1 MRVPIFRL
9 KKNNM
14 KLYFLPFVF
23 LIVLNSFG
31 QKWQPIDEKIMSRW
45 AKKVTPDNVWQE
57 YPRPQFERSL
67 WKNLNGIW
75 DYTILKSNQP
85 KPKSFEGKILVPFSF
100 ESALSG
106 VGKSITPEDKMWYRK
121 KFSIPSEW
129 KGKRIL
135 VNFEAVDHDT
145 NVWINGIFVG
155 SHQGGFDRFSFDITP
170 FLNGSGSQIIVVS
183 VKDGT
188 NLSPQLRG
196 KQHFKPSGI
205 VYTPVSGIWQT
216 VWLEAVSD
224 EAYLSEVKITTD
236 IESGIVKII
245 PYGYEALRDSYL
257 VKAEVFKNQSK
268 ITEGS
273 ISANKSLELKINK
286 PELWSPDN
294 PNLYDLKLTLTNRK
308 GQKIDQVNS
317 YFGMRKISLGDHK
330 GVKYLFLNNKP
341 LFHYGTLDQG
351 WWPDGLLTPPSDKA
365 MRYDIEIT
373 KAMGFNMIRKH
384 VKIEPDRWYYHCDQL
399 GILVWQDMPSGGKM
413 VEKNNGPT
421 TNKRGDKKYYT
432 NLQHVGRTGVDL
444 NKNTGESIQ
453 FEKELRK
460 MINIHFNSPSIVV
473 WVPFNEGWGQYDTC
487 RISDLVKGL
496 DPTRLVIPTSG
507 WSLRNCGDIY
517 DIHTYEVDLKIP
529 AYHKDRATVIG
540 EYGGIGFPIKK
551 NLWNPDI
558 INWGY
563 QTYNNQED
571 LLKNY
576 EYKFNQIR
584 QMKEKHGLSA
594 AVYTQTTDVEG
605 EVNGLLTYDREVIKI
620 PAKVLNEMHS
630 SLYKD

>member
-1 MRVPIFRL
+1 M

-14 KLYFLPFVF
+14 KPHFLPFVF

-31 QKWQPIDEKIMSRW
+31 QKWQPIEQKIVSRW
-45 AKKVTPDNVWQE
+45 AKKVTSDNVWQE
-57 YPRPQFERSL
+57 YPRPQFKRST

-75 DYTILKSNQP
+75 DYIILKSNQP
-85 KPKSFEGKILVPFSF
+85 KPKSFTGKILVPFSF

-106 VGKSITPEDKMWYRK
+106 VGRSITPEDKMWYRK
-121 KFSIPSEW
+121 KFSIPSGW

-145 NVWINGIFVG
+145 NVWVNDILVG
-155 SHQGGFDRFSFDITP
+155 SHKGGFDRFSFDITDY
-170 FLNGSGSQIIVVS
+170 LIQENDQELVVS
-183 VKDGT
+183 VKDAT

-196 KQHFKPSGI
+196 KQRYKPSGI
-205 VYTPVSGIWQT
+205 MYTPVSGIWQT

-224 EAYLSEVKITTD
+224 EAYLGEVKITTD
-236 IESGIVKII
+236 IDKGTVKII
-245 PYGYEALRDSYL
+245 PFGHEALRSRYK
-257 VKAEVFKNQSK
+257 VKASVYKNKS
-268 ITEGS
+268 IIVEGS
-273 ISANKSLELKINK
+273 VSANKQLELKIRE

-294 PNLYDLKLTLTNRK
+294 PNLYDLKLTLTNLK
-308 GQKIDQVNS
+308 GKKIDQIDS

-351 WWPDGLLTPPSDKA
+351 WWPGGLLTPPSDEA

-384 VKIEPDRWYYHCDQL
+384 VKIEPDRWYYHCDKL

-413 VEKNNGPT
+413 VKKINGPST
-421 TNKRGDKKYYT
+421 KKRDNKYHT
-432 NLQHVGRTGVDL
+432 SLQNVGRTGVDL
-444 NKNTGESIQ
+444 YKNIAESIQ
-453 FEKELRK
+453 FEKELKK
-460 MINIHFNSPSIVV
+460 MINIHYNSPSIVV

-496 DPTRLVIPTSG
+496 DPSRLVIPTSG

-517 DIHTYEVDLKIP
+517 DIHTYEIELIRPPSLNLRDPVHLNQ
-529 AYHKDRATVIG
+529 ATVIG
-540 EYGGIGFPIKK
+540 EFGGIGLKIEDHSMKLTKK
-551 NLWNPDI
+551 
-558 INWGY
+558 Y
-563 QTYNNQED
+563 QSAMTKDD
-571 LLKNY
+571 LASDYL
-576 EYKFNQIR
+576 YKFNQIID
-584 QMKEKHGLSA
+584 MKKDGLSG

-605 EVNGLLTYDREVIKI
+605 ELNGLMTYDREVIKI
-620 PAKVLNEMHS
+620 PTEILNKLHS
-630 SLYKD
+630 PIYKE

>member
-1 MRVPIFRL
+1 
-9 KKNNM
+9 M

-23 LIVLNSFG
+23 LTMLNSFG

-75 DYTILKSNQP
+75 DYTILKSSQP

-317 YFGMRKISLGDHK
+317 YFGMRKISLGDYK

-432 NLQHVGRTGVDL
+432 NLQHVGRTGADL

-460 MINIHFNSPSIVV
+460 MINTHFNSPSVVV

-487 RISDLVKGL
+487 RISDLVKSL

-620 PAKVLNEMHS
+620 PAKILNEMHS
-630 SLYKD
+630 PLYED